1 MNRFYGRHENNYEL
15 ALNIS
20 SGAASLSASQQRGQ
34 GVRLCGGTDQD
45 CAEVLHGDM
54 PGALIASLKRRPV
67 ENYQLQ
73 GEVLGAA
80 PSLAVTEMEVEESH
94 LHNIVFMLCSLL
106 RWTTSV

>member
-1 MNRFYGRHENNYEL
+1 MAEL

-67 ENYQLQ
+67 EKLSIA
-73 GEVLGAA
+73 GRGVGSRTELG
-80 PSLAVTEMEVEESH
+80 SDGDGG
-94 LHNIVFMLCSLL
+94 
-106 RWTTSV
+106 